1 MPISRRR
8 TRAVIFAVIS
18 SLAVGLAALVV
29 ALGADTERIG
39 SYWIS
44 GELTDE
50 GLTVVEVIDYDFG
63 VESRRGIFRNVPDLV
78 EGSVRVSS
86 PTAPDDLRITDS
98 FRQQEIRVGNPQ
110 ITISGRHRYRIKYT
124 LDRDAVVRDGFFSWN
139 AVGLEWTVPI
149 KEATVF
155 VALPEPTDINCR
167 VGKPWSSSDCPL
179 TTLASGAL
187 RTNLADLAA
196 GEGATVSASLGI
208 GGIPAL
214 PNAPGGPADD
224 PGSGLVAP
232 ALISA
237 LAALAGAVVSTV
249 LVRRA
254 GRERVWSGGAAN
266 AAFGESGE
274 GLGSRLMDE
283 RELAE
288 LATIEFEPPRDM
300 SAVEGALLLREQV
313 LDEHLSAWLLEAAIR
328 GEIDI
333 SDDDDPVITH
343 GTAPPHP
350 TVHQILDG
358 MFDGRSS
365 IELGSYDANFA
376 EGWVQLKGALDDWLH
391 GSAHWDS
398 AGRRRRGLVC
408 AAGFFALLIGLGIGG
423 FAVANAARDGLRLA
437 PLIAAG
443 AAIAGAALGAI
454 ISSYELLVRTEA
466 GSALWLRI
474 ESFRRFLENSEARHV
489 EEAAEKGVLRHYTAW
504 AVALG
509 ETRSWT
515 RAVEAAADGNPQ
527 VRSTIG
533 RDLAFLHVGSSI
545 TSAAKSASTAPS
557 SSGSGGGF
565 SGGSGGGGGGGGG
578 GSW

>member
-8 TRAVIFAVIS
+8 RRAVIFATIS
-18 SLAVGLAALVV
+18 SFAIGLGALAA
-29 ALGADTERIG
+29 AAGGDTERIG

-50 GLTVVEVIDYDFG
+50 GLAVVEVIDYDFG
-63 VESRRGIFRNVPDLV
+63 VESRRGIYRNVPDLI

-86 PTAPDDLRITDS
+86 PTAPDNVRITES
-98 FRQQEIRVGNPQ
+98 FFDHEIRIGNPQ
-110 ITISGRHRYRIKYT
+110 ITISGRHRYRIQYT
-124 LDRDAVVRDGFFSWN
+124 LNRDAVVQNGFFSWD

-149 KEATVF
+149 EEATVF
-155 VALPEPTDINCR
+155 VALPEPTGTNCR
-167 VGKPWSSSDCPL
+167 AGTPWSSTGCSL

-187 RTNLADLAA
+187 RTDLTDLAA
-196 GEGATVSASLGI
+196 GEGATVSASLGS
-208 GGIPAL
+208 GGIAAL
-214 PNAPGGPADD
+214 PSAPSGAAED

-232 ALISA
+232 TLIA
-237 LAALAGAVVSTV
+237 VLAALAGAAAATV

-254 GRERVWSGGAAN
+254 GRERVWTGGAAD
-266 AAFGESGE
+266 AAFGESE
-274 GLGSRLMDE
+274 DGLGSRLLDE
-283 RELAE
+283 EELAG

-300 SAVEGALLLREQV
+300 SAVEGALLLREEV

-333 SDDDDPVITH
+333 SADYPLVITH

-350 TVHQILDG
+350 SVHQILDR

-365 IELGSYDANFA
+365 IKLGSYDADFTK
-376 EGWVQLKGALDDWLH
+376 GWNQLKGELGDWLH
-391 GSAHWDS
+391 GSAHWDT
-398 AGRRRRGLVC
+398 AGRQRQTVVRIAGALALV
-408 AAGFFALLIGLGIGG
+408 IGLGIGG
-423 FAVANAARDGLRLA
+423 FAVADAARTGLGPA

-443 AAIAGAALGAI
+443 AAIAGAAIGAI
-454 ISSYELLVRTEA
+454 RSSFELLVRTET
-466 GSALWLRI
+466 GSALWLRV

-509 ETRSWT
+509 ETRAWT
-515 RAVEAAADGNPQ
+515 RAVEAATDGDPK

-533 RDLAFLHVGSSI
+533 QDLAFLHVGSSI
-545 TSAAKSASTAPS
+545 TSATKSASTAPS
-557 SSGSGGGF
+557 SSDSGGGF

>member
-8 TRAVIFAVIS
+8 RRAVIFVIIS
-18 SLAVGLAALVV
+18 SLGVGLAALV
-29 ALGADTERIG
+29 AAAAGDTERIG

-63 VESRRGIFRNVPDLV
+63 VESRRGIYRNVPDLV
-78 EGSVRVSS
+78 DGSVRVSS
-86 PTAPDDLRITDS
+86 PTAPATVRITES
-98 FRQQEIRVGNPQ
+98 FFDHEIRIGHPQ
-110 ITISGRHRYRIKYT
+110 ITISGRHRYRIQYT
-124 LDRDAVVRDGFFSWN
+124 LHRDAVVQDGFFSWD

-149 KEATVF
+149 EEATVF
-155 VALPEPTDINCR
+155 VALPNPTSTNCR
-167 VGKPWSSSDCPL
+167 AGTPWSSSDCPL

-187 RTNLADLAA
+187 RIDLADLDAK
-196 GEGATVSASLGI
+196 EGATVSASLGT

-214 PNAPGGPADD
+214 PNPPGGAADD
-224 PGSGLVAP
+224 PGSGLFAP
-232 ALISA
+232 ALIA
-237 LAALAGAVVSTV
+237 TLAALIGAAVGTV

-254 GRERVWSGGAAN
+254 GRERVWTGGAAD
-266 AAFGESGE
+266 AAFGESE
-274 GLGSRLMDE
+274 DGLDSHLMDE
-283 RELAE
+283 LELAE

-300 SAVEGALLLREQV
+300 SAVEGALLLREHV

-328 GEIDI
+328 GEIEI

-350 TVHQILDG
+350 TVHQILDR

-365 IELGSYDANFA
+365 ITLGSYDADFTK
-376 EGWVQLKGALDDWLH
+376 GWGQLKGELDDWLH
-391 GSAHWDS
+391 GSAHWDT
-398 AGRRRRGLVC
+398 AGRQRRTVVRIAGAIALVIGLV
-408 AAGFFALLIGLGIGG
+408 IGG
-423 FAVANAARDGLRLA
+423 FAAAAGARSGLGPA

-454 ISSYELLVRTEA
+454 ISSYELLVRTET
-466 GSALWLRI
+466 GSALWLRV

-509 ETRSWT
+509 ETRAWT

-557 SSGSGGGF
+557 SSDGGGF

>member
-8 TRAVIFAVIS
+8 RRAVIFAVIS
-18 SLAVGLAALVV
+18 SLGVGLAALV
-29 ALGADTERIG
+29 AAAGGDTERIG

-50 GLTVVEVIDYDFG
+50 GLAVVEVIDYDFG
-63 VESRRGIFRNVPDLV
+63 VESRRGIYRNVPDLV
-78 EGSVRVSS
+78 DGSVQASS
-86 PTAPDDLRITDS
+86 PTAPDNVRITES
-98 FRQQEIRVGNPQ
+98 FFDHEIRIGNPQ
-110 ITISGRHRYRIKYT
+110 ITISGRHRYRIQYT
-124 LDRDAVVRDGFFSWN
+124 LHRDAVVQNGFFSWD

-149 KEATVF
+149 EEVTVF
-155 VALPEPTDINCR
+155 VALPKPTGTNCR
-167 VGKPWSSSDCPL
+167 AGTPWSSTGCSL

-187 RTNLADLAA
+187 RTDLVDLAA
-196 GEGATVSASLGI
+196 GEGATVSAALGT
-208 GGIPAL
+208 GDIPTL
-214 PNAPGGPADD
+214 PNAPGGAADD
-224 PGSGLVAP
+224 PGSGLIAP
-232 ALISA
+232 TLITV
-237 LAALAGAVVSTV
+237 LAALAGATAATM

-254 GRERVWSGGAAN
+254 GRERVWTGGAAD
-266 AAFGESGE
+266 AAFGESE
-274 GLGSRLMDE
+274 DGLSSRLMDE
-283 RELAE
+283 VELAE

-350 TVHQILDG
+350 TVHQILDR

-365 IELGSYDANFA
+365 ITLGSYDADFTK
-376 EGWVQLKGALDDWLH
+376 GWGQLKGELDNWLH
-391 GSAHWDS
+391 GSAHWDT
-398 AGRRRRGLVC
+398 AGRQRQTVVRIAGAIALVM
-408 AAGFFALLIGLGIGG
+408 GLGIGG
-423 FAVANAARDGLRLA
+423 FAVANAARTGLGPA
-437 PLIAAG
+437 PLVAAG

-454 ISSYELLVRTEA
+454 ISSYELLVRTET
-466 GSALWLRI
+466 GSALWLRV
-474 ESFRRFLENSEARHV
+474 ESFRRFLKNSEARHV

-509 ETRSWT
+509 ETRAWT
-515 RAVEAAADGNPQ
+515 SAVEAAADGDPQ
-527 VRSTIG
+527 ARSTIG

-545 TSAAKSASTAPS
+545 TSATKSASTAPS
-557 SSGSGGGF
+557 SSDSGGGF

>member
-8 TRAVIFAVIS
+8 RRAVIFVIIS
-18 SLAVGLAALVV
+18 SLGVGLAALL
-29 ALGADTERIG
+29 AAAGGDTERIG

-50 GLTVVEVIDYDFG
+50 GLAVVEVIDYDFG
-63 VESRRGIFRNVPDLV
+63 VESRRGIYRNVPDLV
-78 EGSVRVSS
+78 DGSVRVSS
-86 PTAPDDLRITDS
+86 PTAPDNVRITES
-98 FRQQEIRVGNPQ
+98 FFDHEIRIGNPQ
-110 ITISGRHRYRIKYT
+110 ITISGRHRYRIQYT
-124 LDRDAVVRDGFFSWN
+124 LHRDAVVQNGFFSWD
-139 AVGLEWTVPI
+139 AVGLEWTVPVE
-149 KEATVF
+149 EATVF
-155 VALPEPTDINCR
+155 VALPEPTGTNCR
-167 VGKPWSSSDCPL
+167 AGTPWFSKGCSL

-187 RTNLADLAA
+187 RIDLADLDAN
-196 GEGATVSASLGI
+196 EGATVSASLGS
-208 GGIPAL
+208 GVIPAL
-214 PNAPGGPADD
+214 PSAPSGAAED
-224 PGSGLVAP
+224 PGSGVVAP
-232 ALISA
+232 ALIA
-237 LAALAGAVVSTV
+237 VLAALAGAAAATM

-254 GRERVWSGGAAN
+254 GRERVWTGGAAD
-266 AAFGESGE
+266 AAFGESE
-274 GLGSRLMDE
+274 DGLGSRLMDE
-283 RELAE
+283 AELAE
-288 LATIEFEPPRDM
+288 LATIEFEPPRDL

-313 LDEHLSAWLLEAAIR
+313 HDEHLSAWLLEAAIR

-333 SDDDDPVITH
+333 SDDYPLVITH

-350 TVHQILDG
+350 TVHQILDR

-365 IELGSYDANFA
+365 IKLGSYDADFTK
-376 EGWVQLKGALDDWLH
+376 GWNQLKGELDDWLH
-391 GSAHWDS
+391 GSAHWDT
-398 AGRRRRGLVC
+398 AGRRRQTVVRIVGAIALV
-408 AAGFFALLIGLGIGG
+408 LGLGIGG
-423 FAVANAARDGLRLA
+423 LAVLDAAITGLGPA

-454 ISSYELLVRTEA
+454 ISSYELLVRTET
-466 GSALWLRI
+466 GSALWLRV

-509 ETRSWT
+509 ETRAWT
-515 RAVEAAADGNPQ
+515 RAVEAAADGDPQ

-533 RDLAFLHVGSSI
+533 RDLVFLHVGSSI

-557 SSGSGGGF
+557 SSDSGGGF

>member
-8 TRAVIFAVIS
+8 RRAVIFVIIS
-18 SLAVGLAALVV
+18 SLGVGLAALV
-29 ALGADTERIG
+29 AAAAGDTERIG

-63 VESRRGIFRNVPDLV
+63 VESRRGIYRNVPDLV
-78 EGSVRVSS
+78 DGSVRVSS
-86 PTAPDDLRITDS
+86 PTAPATVRITES
-98 FRQQEIRVGNPQ
+98 FFDHEIRIGNPQ
-110 ITISGRHRYRIKYT
+110 ITISGRHRYRIQYT
-124 LDRDAVVRDGFFSWN
+124 LHRDAVVQDGFFSWD

-149 KEATVF
+149 EEATVF
-155 VALPEPTDINCR
+155 VALPNPTSTNCR
-167 VGKPWSSSDCPL
+167 AGTPWSSSDCPL

-187 RTNLADLAA
+187 RIDLTDLDAK
-196 GEGATVSASLGI
+196 EGATVSASLGT

-214 PNAPGGPADD
+214 PNPPGGAADD
-224 PGSGLVAP
+224 PGSGLFAP
-232 ALISA
+232 ALIA
-237 LAALAGAVVSTV
+237 TLAALIGAAVGTV

-254 GRERVWSGGAAN
+254 GRERVWTGGAAD
-266 AAFGESGE
+266 AAFGESE
-274 GLGSRLMDE
+274 DGLDSRLMDE
-283 RELAE
+283 VELAE

-300 SAVEGALLLREQV
+300 SAVEGALLLREHV

-328 GEIDI
+328 GEIEI

-350 TVHQILDG
+350 TVHQILDR

-365 IELGSYDANFA
+365 ITLGSYDADFTK
-376 EGWVQLKGALDDWLH
+376 GWSQLKGELDDWLH
-391 GSAHWDS
+391 GSAHWDT
-398 AGRRRRGLVC
+398 AGRQRRTVVRIAGAIALVIGLV
-408 AAGFFALLIGLGIGG
+408 IGG
-423 FAVANAARDGLRLA
+423 FAAAAGARSGLGPA

-454 ISSYELLVRTEA
+454 ISSYELLVRTET
-466 GSALWLRI
+466 GSALWLRV

-509 ETRSWT
+509 ETRAWT

-557 SSGSGGGF
+557 SSDGGGF